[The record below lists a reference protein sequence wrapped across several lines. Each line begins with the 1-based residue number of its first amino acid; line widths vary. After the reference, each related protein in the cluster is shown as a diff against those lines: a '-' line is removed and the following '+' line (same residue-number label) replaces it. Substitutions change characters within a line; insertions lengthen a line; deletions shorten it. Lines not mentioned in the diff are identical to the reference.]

1 MNRTRR
7 RNLNTIDAPSLAR
20 WIVITAFLA
29 LTGLIYVYLSLQ
41 LHRLGDQQN
50 RHEKE
55 LASLQSQNEV
65 ASGQTLEVVV

>member
-1 MNRTRR
+1 MNRARR
-7 RNLNTIDAPSLAR
+7 KNLNTIDAPSIAR

-50 RHEKE
+50 HLEKE

-65 ASGQTLEVVV
+65 ASGQIAELT